1 MKTALWIIGQGIGG
15 SKIVEYEV
23 FLGRILK
30 CTDFVLNWYIRA
42 LLVELNYLSFIDIY
56 ARDFFMLLLNAR

>member
-42 LLVELNYLSFIDIY
+42 LLVLN
-56 ARDFFMLLLNAR
+56 